1 MNTFLFNLTHCHL
14 MSNTK
19 YGYSNVL
26 IEMRYKI
33 HNDCD
38 FIYKTMERI
47 RLAK

>member
-1 MNTFLFNLTHCHL
+1 

-38 FIYKTMERI
+38 LIYKTMEKNTI
-47 RLAK
+47 SKMNGKLILEI